1 MKLYNLGKVPWLDSQ
16 LLYHTL
22 ARQNEEAL
30 CLVSP
35 STPYVCLG
43 YHQDLEEEV
52 DLAYCQERN
61 LPVFR
66 REVGGGAVYLDG
78 NQFFYQLILG
88 RDHPAVPRKKEAF
101 YRKFL
106 EPVIQTY
113 RRVGVPAELKPIND
127 VIVRGR
133 KIAGT
138 GVGEIGDSIVFVG
151 NLILD
156 FDYQS
161 MARVLK
167 VPDEKFRDH
176 VHQTLKDNLT
186 TLRRE
191 LGDDQASW
199 LNEERLNGLLVEE
212 FGKLLGPF
220 VPAEPTEALQTE
232 MKALAARMTGRE
244 WLYRKGRRPA
254 DRQVRIREGVSVVSR
269 LHKAVG
275 GLIRFTYEDREGRF
289 GQVSISGDFF
299 CYPEEG
305 LLKLEEALSGKP
317 VSQADR
323 IIEAFYGRMEWET
336 PGIVLSDWQ
345 QVFSPGDRL

>member
-1 MKLYNLGKVPWLDSQ
+1 MKLYNLGKVPWLESQ

-22 ARQNEEAL
+22 ARQGEDAL

-35 STPYVCLG
+35 STPYVCIG
-43 YHQDLEEEV
+43 FHQDLEEEV
-52 DLAYCQERN
+52 DLAYCRERD

-88 RDHPAVPRKKEAF
+88 RNHSAVPGNKEAF

-113 RRVGVPAELKPIND
+113 RRVGVPAEFKPVND
-127 VIVRGR
+127 VIAGGR

-156 FDYQS
+156 FDYQT

-176 VHQTLKDNLT
+176 VYRTLTDNLT

-191 LGDDQASW
+191 LGPEDASR
-199 LNEERLNGLLVEE
+199 LSEEQMNGLLVEE

-220 VPAEPTEALQTE
+220 VPAEPSEETRAGMT
-232 MKALAARMTGRE
+232 ALAGRMTGGD
-244 WLYRKGRRPA
+244 WLYRKGRVMA
-254 DRQVRIREGVSVVSR
+254 DRQVKIREGVTVVSR

-275 GLIRFTYEDREGRF
+275 GLIRLTYEDREGRF

-299 CYPEEG
+299 CYPEQG
-305 LLKLEEALSGKP
+305 LLDLEQALAGQP
-317 VSQADR
+317 VSRADR
-323 IIEAFYGRMEWET
+323 IIEAFYGRTRWET
-336 PGIVLSDWQ
+336 PGIALADWQ
-345 QVFSPGDRL
+345 QVFAPGPRL